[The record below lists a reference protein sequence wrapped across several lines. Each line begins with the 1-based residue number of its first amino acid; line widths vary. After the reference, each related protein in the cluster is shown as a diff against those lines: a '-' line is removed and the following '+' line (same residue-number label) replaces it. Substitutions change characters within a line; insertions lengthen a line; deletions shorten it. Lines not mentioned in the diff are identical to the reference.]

1 MEQSTHQM
9 YKASSPYYRSILAQ
23 YGRKLTV
30 GQVKLILAEHSL
42 TLIEY
47 LADKNMPF
55 LMDETDAA
63 ELIEW
68 LGY

>member
-1 MEQSTHQM
+1 MSLHQM
-9 YKASSPYYRSILAQ
+9 YKERSPYYRAILATEGRYLGLETVKSIL
-23 YGRKLTV
+23 KDHSFTLT
-30 GQVKLILAEHSL
+30 
-42 TLIEY
+42 EY

-63 ELIEW
+63 ELLEW